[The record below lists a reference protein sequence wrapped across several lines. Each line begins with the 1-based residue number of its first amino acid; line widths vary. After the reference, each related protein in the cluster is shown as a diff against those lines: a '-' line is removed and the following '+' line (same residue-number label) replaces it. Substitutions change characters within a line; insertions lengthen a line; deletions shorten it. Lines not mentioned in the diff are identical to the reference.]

1 MRETMTLEFNH
12 WPQDR
17 AQRYRD
23 KGYWIDQPLARI
35 LDERSR
41 AQPNALAIICGE
53 RRFTYGELDQL
64 SSNLASRLAEQGL
77 GQGDTA
83 LVQLPNVAEFYIV
96 LFALLKAGIAPLNAL
111 YSHRKLELTAYARQI
126 LPRLLIASREHE
138 VFRDDSYV
146 SLFEQVGARAQVTLL
161 MGESG
166 TANSLAQWIEQ
177 PAGQPVE
184 FAPTA
189 AGEVALFQLSGGSTG
204 TPKLIPRTH
213 NDYHY
218 NARACAEICA
228 LTADTRFLCAV
239 PAAHNFLLSSP
250 GALGVFHAGGCVVMA
265 ASPEPLGCFALVQ
278 RHGINTVALVP
289 SAVALWLQAAPG
301 RSEQLR
307 SLKYLQVG
315 GAVFADS
322 LARQVPGVLG
332 CKLQQVFG
340 MAEGLINY
348 TRLDDSDEQVFTTQ
362 GRPISPDDEIK
373 IVDEHGLAVPVGE
386 TGMLATRGPYT
397 FCGYYKSPEQ
407 NAQAFD
413 QDGFYYS
420 GDLVQLTPTGDLRV
434 VGRIKDQVNR
444 GGEKVASEEIENLIV
459 LHPDV
464 THAGLVAM
472 PDEALGEKSC
482 AYVVSRNP
490 ALKASALRRHLLEL
504 GIAEYKLP
512 DRIRLIDVMPLTPV
526 GKIDKKQLRHL
537 LAVETTRT
545 WLQTRLQ
552 QLIEDGEELDPEENL
567 IFYGLDSLH
576 VMRLAAELKAR
587 SVAVS
592 FEELAGSPTLA
603 SWWSLVESRQ
613 KAA

>member
-1 MRETMTLEFNH
+1 MTLEFNH

-23 KGYWIDQPLARI
+23 KGYWIDQPLTQI
-35 LDERSR
+35 LHDRSH
-41 AQPNALAIICGE
+41 AQPHALAIICGE

-111 YSHRKLELTAYARQI
+111 FSHRKLELTGYARQI
-126 LPRLLIASREHE
+126 LPKVLIASRDHE
-138 VFRDDSYV
+138 LFRDDSYV
-146 SLFEQVGARAQVTLL
+146 PLFEQVGSSPQVTLL
-161 MGESG
+161 MGESRAG
-166 TANSLAQWIEQ
+166 NSLAQWIGQ
-177 PAGQPVE
+177 PASRTVE

-189 AGEVALFQLSGGSTG
+189 ADQVALFQLSGGSTG

-228 LTADTRFLCAV
+228 LTAHTRFLCAV

-250 GALGVFHAGGCVVMA
+250 GALGVFHAGGCVIMA
-265 ASPEPLGCFALVQ
+265 ANPEPLSCFELVQ
-278 RHGINTVALVP
+278 RHEINTVALVP
-289 SAVALWLQAAPG
+289 SAVALWLQAAPE
-301 RSEQLR
+301 RREQLQ
-307 SLKYLQVG
+307 SLEYLQVG

-348 TRLDDSDEQVFTTQ
+348 TRLDDSDEQIFTTQ

-373 IVDEHGLAVPVGE
+373 IVDEQGQAVPVGE
-386 TGMLATRGPYT
+386 TGMIATRGPYT
-397 FCGYYKSPEQ
+397 FCGYYQSPEQ

-413 QDGFYYS
+413 EDGFYYS

-464 THAGLVAM
+464 THAGIVAM

-490 ALKASALRRHLLEL
+490 ALKAPALRRHLLEL

-512 DRIRLIDVMPLTPV
+512 DRIRLIDVMPLTAV

-545 WLQTRLQ
+545 WLQTRLL
-552 QLIEDGEELDPEENL
+552 QLIEDGEELDPQENL

-576 VMRLAAELKAR
+576 VMKLAAELKAR

>member
-1 MRETMTLEFNH
+1 MTLEFTH
-12 WPQDR
+12 WPAER

-23 KGYWIDQPLARI
+23 HGYWIDQPLTQILHAR
-35 LDERSR
+35 SQ
-41 AQPNALAIICGE
+41 AQPDALAIICGE
-53 RRFTYGELDQL
+53 RRFTYAALEQL
-64 SSNLASRLAEQGL
+64 SSNLASRLAERGL
-77 GQGDTA
+77 GQGDAA

-111 YSHRKLELTAYARQI
+111 YSHRKLELTAYAKQI
-126 LPRLLIASREHE
+126 VPTLVIASREHE
-138 VFRDDSYV
+138 VFRDDGY
-146 SLFEQVGARAQVTLL
+146 LETFAQVGAHPQITLL
-161 MGESG
+161 MGE
-166 TANSLAQWIEQ
+166 AHADNNLAQWIEQ
-177 PAGQPVE
+177 PSSQPARY
-184 FAPTA
+184 APTGA
-189 AGEVALFQLSGGSTG
+189 DQVALFQLSGGSTG

-218 NARACAEICA
+218 NARTCAEVCQ
-228 LTADTRFLCAV
+228 LTAQTRFLCAV

-250 GALGVFHAGGCVVMA
+250 GALGVMHAGGCVVMA
-265 ASPEPLGCFALVQ
+265 ASPEPMSCFELIR
-278 RHGINTVALVP
+278 RHKINTVALVP
-289 SAVALWLQAAPG
+289 SAVALWLQAAPQH
-301 RSEQLR
+301 REQLQ
-307 SLKYLQVG
+307 SLEYLQVG

-332 CKLQQVFG
+332 CQLQQVFG

-362 GRPISPDDEIK
+362 GRPISPADEIK
-373 IVDEHGLAVPVGE
+373 IVDEHGEPVPAGE
-386 TGMLATRGPYT
+386 AGMLATRGPYT

-413 QDGFYYS
+413 QDGYYYS

-434 VGRIKDQVNR
+434 VGRIKDQINR

-472 PDEALGEKSC
+472 PDESLGEKSC
-482 AYVVSRNP
+482 AFVVSHNP
-490 ALKASALRRHLLEL
+490 NLKAPALRRHLLEL

-512 DRIRLIDVMPLTPV
+512 DRIRLIETMPLTAV
-526 GKIDKKQLRHL
+526 GKIDKKQLRQL
-537 LAVETTRT
+537 LAVETTRA
-545 WLQTRLQ
+545 WLQTRLL

-576 VMRLAAELKAR
+576 VMKLAAELKER
-587 SVAVS
+587 RVAVS
-592 FEELAGSPTLA
+592 FEELASSPTLA
-603 SWWSLVESRQ
+603 RWWSLVESRQ
-613 KAA
+613 QAA